1 MCTGGFFEEPE
12 KAGNKLP
19 KPEIGKPCVSDCKQ
33 SKGRW
38 GDSYCYTDQESFD
51 AWDKESMGT
60 AEPEWGAPCFECKVL
75 YGLEHLLTEVL
86 GIDPDLGA
94 RK

>member
-1 MCTGGFFEEPE
+1 MCTGGFFEEAE

-19 KPEIGKPCVSDCKQ
+19 KPDIGKPCVSDCKQ
-33 SKGRW
+33 SEGRW

-60 AEPEWGAPCFECKVL
+60 AEPEWGAPCFECKGTKKCKSSFL
-75 YGLEHLLTEVL
+75 PHQC
-86 GIDPDLGA
+86 
-94 RK
+94 